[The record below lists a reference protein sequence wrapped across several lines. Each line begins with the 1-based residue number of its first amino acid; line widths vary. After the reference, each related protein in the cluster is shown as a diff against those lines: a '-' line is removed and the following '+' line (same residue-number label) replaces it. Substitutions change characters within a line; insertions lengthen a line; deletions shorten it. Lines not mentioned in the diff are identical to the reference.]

1 MKLNMFG
8 YYEFESKEEYE
19 NHFKEYDRI
28 KKELSKLTRQYND
41 LVDDYNNL
49 KKNSKL
55 QVNKIDSDFQSLL
68 SKATEQDKVIK
79 SLRSENT
86 ELLDEVKRLQSRQ
99 LNDYELE
106 LQNAKTL
113 EEVETLKAKHKEIMK
128 HRKMTKMVQARGETH
143 EY

>member
-86 ELLDEVKRLQSRQ
+86 ELLDHYTVLSVLRALS
-99 LNDYELE
+99 
-106 LQNAKTL
+106 
-113 EEVETLKAKHKEIMK
+113 
-128 HRKMTKMVQARGETH
+128 
-143 EY
+143 